1 MKTCTTVAEYRT
13 AYRETMANG
22 EKRVGFVPTMGAL
35 HEGHLSLAR
44 ALKGHVDIRVCS
56 IFVNP
61 TQFNDPKDYEAYVIN
76 LESDKRQLEEEGVDI
91 LFAPAVSEIYPPG
104 FQTAVTVSEIAKP
117 FEGAL
122 RPGHFA
128 GVATVVS
135 LLFQIVRPHVAI
147 FGEKDFQQLRLIERM
162 VEDLKFDIE
171 IVRGELVRDVDGLA
185 LSSRNARL
193 SAQGRR
199 EALQIS
205 KGLFAAKAA
214 FAAGERSTAVLEG
227 LVVQSIN
234 SMSHPQIDYA
244 SLVDEETL
252 APVGPHAP
260 ERCRLLVVAR
270 VEGVR
275 LLDNVGL
282 AASPHDVKA
291 VTKS

>member
-1 MKTCTTVAEYRT
+1 MKTCTTVAEYRDV
-13 AYRETMANG
+13 YREQIYKLG
-22 EKRVGFVPTMGAL
+22 KRVGFVPTMGAL
-35 HEGHLSLAR
+35 HEGHISLAR
-44 ALKGHVDIRVCS
+44 TLKHHADVCVCS

-76 LESDKRQLEEEGVDI
+76 LESDKKQLEKEGVDI

-104 FQTAVTVSEIAKP
+104 FQTTVMVSEVTKP

-135 LLFQIVRPHVAI
+135 ILFQIVRPHVAI

-171 IVRGELVRDVDGLA
+171 IVRGALVRDADGLA

-193 SAQGRR
+193 SPQGRR

-227 LVVQSIN
+227 LVVESIN
-234 SMSHPQIDYA
+234 SMSHPQIDYV

-252 APVGPHAP
+252 APVGTHAP
-260 ERCRLLVVAR
+260 ERCRLLVVAK

-282 AASPHDVKA
+282 VGAL
-291 VTKS
+291 